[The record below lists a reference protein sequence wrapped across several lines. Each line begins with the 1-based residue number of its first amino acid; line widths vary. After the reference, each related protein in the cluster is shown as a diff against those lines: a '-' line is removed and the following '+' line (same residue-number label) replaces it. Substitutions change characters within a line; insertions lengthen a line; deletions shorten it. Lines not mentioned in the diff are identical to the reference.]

1 MTSDWL
7 IEILSIKVPLRIREQ
22 HPSGKFLTN
31 PQREGLK
38 PTMVSVSPSTKHK
51 LSNTLATL
59 ANFFIYASPI
69 ILLLPSRELTCPF
82 PNHFWRWFSF
92 SKGEI
97 WYVTSLLDSNAN
109 DPPTILLLQHEDVTE
124 KNHLA
129 FYSLLNI
136 YFCQFVHGFVNTY
149 SMLTI
154 YVYIR
159 FGNFKDLLAEF

>member
-97 WYVTSLLDSNAN
+97 WYVTSLLDSNPN

-149 SMLTI
+149 SMFTI

>member
-1 MTSDWL
+1 MTNDWL
-7 IEILSIKVPLRIREQ
+7 IEILSIKVSLRIREQ
-22 HPSGKFLTN
+22 HPNGKFLTN

-38 PTMVSVSPSTKHK
+38 TTMVSVSPSTKHK

-97 WYVTSLLDSNAN
+97 WYVICYFPAWLKSKRPSNNTPAPAWRRYRKE
-109 DPPTILLLQHEDVTE
+109 PPS
-124 KNHLA
+124 
-129 FYSLLNI
+129 F
-136 YFCQFVHGFVNTY
+136 
-149 SMLTI
+149 
-154 YVYIR
+154 
-159 FGNFKDLLAEF
+159 LLASQHLFLPICTRLCKYIFHVYNICFTSDLGTSRIC